1 MRSGCAGCGV
11 GHGVGLTQTMVIK
24 GRGCRSM
31 GRGSVGGGREDTGN
45 DHHSKMY
52 KK

>member
-1 MRSGCAGCGV
+1 M
-11 GHGVGLTQTMVIK
+11 GLTQTMVIK

-52 KK
+52 KSDVRNKSNSCN